1 MVDFATPTPTYST
14 KRLYEPISSFSDFCD
29 VKDEFLND
37 TTMGLTEKKLK
48 SETYITVINMTK
60 DGEIVAKIR
69 IETSDEDGYDTLL
82 ARINDEIAEEAFGA
96 NTVTAEDPDKRN
108 WKLNFSGTAASGDEF
123 KLLVDESY
131 AQLSG
136 YHETSTYTTVE
147 TWADTVTVLSNEPD
161 A

>member
-1 MVDFATPTPTYST
+1 MVDFATPIPTYST
-14 KRLYEPISSFSDFCD
+14 KRPYEPISSFSDFCD

-60 DGEIVAKIR
+60 NGEVVAKIR
-69 IETSDEDGYDTLL
+69 VETSDEDGYDTLL

-96 NTVTAEDPDKRN
+96 NAVAAEDPDKRN
-108 WKLNFSGTAASGDEF
+108 WKLNFSGTAATGDEF
-123 KLLVDESY
+123 KLLVDDSY

-136 YHETSTYTTVE
+136 YHETSTLTTVE
-147 TWADTVTVLSNEPD
+147 TWADTIEVLSNELE

>member
-1 MVDFATPTPTYST
+1 MVDFAAPIPTYST

-37 TTMGLTEKKLK
+37 TTMGLTEKTLK
-48 SETYITVINMTK
+48 SENYITVINMTK
-60 DGEIVAKIR
+60 NGEIMAKIR

-96 NTVTAEDPDKRN
+96 NAVTAEDPDKRN
-108 WKLNFSGTAASGDEF
+108 WKLTFSGVPATGDKF
-123 KLLVDESY
+123 TLVVDDSY

-136 YHETSTYTTVE
+136 YHETSTCTIVE
-147 TWADTVTVLSNEPD
+147 TWADTVTALSNEPE

>member
-1 MVDFATPTPTYST
+1 MVDFAAPIPTYST

-37 TTMGLTEKKLK
+37 TTMGFTEKKLK
-48 SETYITVINMTK
+48 SENYITVINMTK
-60 DGEIVAKIR
+60 NGEIMAKIR

-96 NTVTAEDPDKRN
+96 NAVAAEDPDKRN
-108 WKLNFSGTAASGDEF
+108 WKLNFSATAATGDEF
-123 KLLVDESY
+123 KLLIDESY

-136 YHETSTYTTVE
+136 YHETSTLTTVE
-147 TWADTVTVLSNEPD
+147 TWADTVAVLSNEPD

>member
-1 MVDFATPTPTYST
+1 MVDFAAPIPTYSA

-60 DGEIVAKIR
+60 NGEVMAKIR

-96 NTVTAEDPDKRN
+96 NAVTAEDPDKRN
-108 WKLNFSGTAASGDEF
+108 WKLTFSGVPASGDKF
-123 KLLVDESY
+123 NLVIDESY

-136 YHETSTYTTVE
+136 YHETSTCTTVE
-147 TWADTVTVLSNEPD
+147 TWADTIEVLSAEPD

>member
-1 MVDFATPTPTYST
+1 MVDFATPVPTYST
-14 KRLYEPISSFSDFCD
+14 KRPYEPISSFSDFCD
-29 VKDEFLND
+29 VKDDFLND
-37 TTMGLTEKKLK
+37 TTMGLTEKTLK

-60 DGEIVAKIR
+60 DDEVVAKIR
-69 IETSDEDGYDTLL
+69 VETSDEDGYDTLL

-96 NTVTAEDPDKRN
+96 NAVAAEDPDKRN
-108 WKLNFSGTAASGDEF
+108 WKLNFSGTAATGDEF

-136 YHETSTYTTVE
+136 YHETSTLTTVE
-147 TWADTVTVLSNEPD
+147 TWADTIEVLSNELE

>member
-1 MVDFATPTPTYST
+1 MVDFATPVPTYST
-14 KRLYEPISSFSDFCD
+14 KRPYEPISSFSDFCD

-37 TTMGLTEKKLK
+37 TTMGLTEKTLK

-60 DGEIVAKIR
+60 NGEVVAKIR
-69 IETSDEDGYDTLL
+69 VETSDEDGYDTLL

-96 NTVTAEDPDKRN
+96 NAVAAEDPDKRN
-108 WKLNFSGTAASGDEF
+108 WKLNFSGTAATGDEF

-136 YHETSTYTTVE
+136 YHETSTLTTVE
-147 TWADTVTVLSNEPD
+147 TWADTIEVLSNEPE

>member
-1 MVDFATPTPTYST
+1 MVDFATPTTTYST
-14 KRLYEPISSFSDFCD
+14 KRSYEPISSFSDFCD

-60 DGEIVAKIR
+60 NGEVVAKIR
-69 IETSDEDGYDTLL
+69 IETYDEDGYDTLL

-96 NTVTAEDPDKRN
+96 NAVTAEDPDKRN

-136 YHETSTYTTVE
+136 YHLPATLTAVE
-147 TWADTVTVLSNEPD
+147 TWADTVPVLSAEPE

>member
-1 MVDFATPTPTYST
+1 MVDFAAPTPTYST

-48 SETYITVINMTK
+48 SEKYITVINMTK
-60 DGEIVAKIR
+60 EGEVMAKIR

-96 NTVTAEDPDKRN
+96 NAVTAEDPDKRN
-108 WKLNFSGTAASGDEF
+108 WKLTFSGVPASGDKF
-123 KLLVDESY
+123 TLVVDDSY

-136 YHETSTYTTVE
+136 YHETSTCTIVE
-147 TWADTVTVLSNEPD
+147 TWADTVTALSNEPE

>member
-14 KRLYEPISSFSDFCD
+14 DRSYEPISSFSDFCD

-37 TTMGLTEKKLK
+37 TTMGLTEKKIK
-48 SETYITVINMTK
+48 SEKYITVLNMIK
-60 DGEIVAKIR
+60 NGKVVAKIR

-96 NTVTAEDPDKRN
+96 DTVTAEDPDKRN
-108 WKLNFSGTAASGDEF
+108 WKLNFSGTAASGDKF
-123 KLLVDESY
+123 NLLVDESY

-136 YHETSTYTTVE
+136 YHETSTYNTVE